1 MSVYTTSAPVR
12 NTVPDTIE
20 TVAYDE
26 TGDILLWV
34 EDARPTPC
42 AWDRHVS
49 EPTAGFATAVARK
62 EAQQELPEVD
72 FMSAELERIRCN
84 GALLHEDPEDG
95 EEPLFTEEIGYW
107 ESRRPDW
114 F

>member
-1 MSVYTTSAPVR
+1 MSVYTTPNTHR
-12 NTVPDTIE
+12 NIVPDTIE

-26 TGDILLWV
+26 SGDILLWV

-42 AWDRHVS
+42 QWDRHVS
-49 EPTAGFATAVARK
+49 EPGGFQEPK
-62 EAQQELPEVD
+62 PGELPEVE
-72 FMSAELERIRCN
+72 FMDAELERIRSN

-107 ESRRPDW
+107 ESVAPYR